1 MSMKS
6 FDKFCERLILAEPG
20 SEKEVFDE
28 RQNIMRSRLAIEA
41 LLIYVGLTFIN
52 SMVMEMFY
60 QWSESWMTLT
70 LLFMVLSL
78 LWWSIR
84 CAAKGCLLAV
94 SGRFAQKTSAILVIL
109 TGAVN
114 IIRFVFDIGEEGYF
128 VTDGKLSEDF
138 VFALSFLL
146 LIGCGIFILCVMRHE
161 EKKNKEEAL

>member
-20 SEKEVFDE
+20 SEREIFDE

-70 LLFMVLSL
+70 LLFMVICL

-84 CAAKGCLLAV
+84 CAVKGCLLAV
-94 SGRFAQKTSAILVIL
+94 SGRFAQKTSAVLVVLVGAINIL
-109 TGAVN
+109 
-114 IIRFVFDIGEEGYF
+114 RFVFDIGEEGYF
-128 VTDGKLSEDF
+128 VTDGMLSEDF